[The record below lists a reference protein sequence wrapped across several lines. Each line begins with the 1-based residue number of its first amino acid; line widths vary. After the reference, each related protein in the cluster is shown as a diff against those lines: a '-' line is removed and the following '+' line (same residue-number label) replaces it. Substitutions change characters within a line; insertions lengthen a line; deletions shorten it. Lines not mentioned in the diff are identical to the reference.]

1 MPGGPAWLGVHVC
14 DLVNLAKLVNGPPA
28 VDERSAALKVARC
41 HARHYA
47 CAVILRFR
55 HKGLER
61 LFTKNEA
68 KGVQGQQAPRL
79 LRLLDLL
86 DAASVPADMEVPGLG
101 LHPLKG
107 EMRGRWA
114 LKVSGNWR
122 LTFRFEGED
131 VTDVDLEDYH

>member
-1 MPGGPAWLGVHVC
+1 MVLG
-14 DLVNLAKLVNGPPA
+14 
-28 VDERSAALKVARC
+28 
-41 HARHYA
+41 
-47 CAVILRFR
+47 FR

-68 KGVQGQQAPRL
+68 TGVQSRQAPRL

-86 DAASVPADMEVPGLG
+86 DTAVAPADLEAPGLG

-114 LKVSGNWR
+114 VKVSGNWR